1 MRIII
6 VGAGVSGLAT
16 ANRLLAL
23 DPSLDLLVLES
34 SGRVGGKIWTD
45 RTPEGFLCEGGV
57 NGFLDNKPKTLE
69 LAAAVGI
76 KPTVSFDASRK
87 RFIYSEGTLH
97 KLPES
102 PPAFFKSSLLSLAG
116 RLRIPFEMVIPRGR
130 VDDETLAEFA
140 TRRLGREAYE
150 KLIDPMASG
159 VYAGDADKLSLKSCF
174 SRIHEI
180 EQQYGSLIRGLIS
193 LQKKARRER
202 KKDMPS
208 ASPGGKLTSFYDGM
222 ATMTDALAAQLATGH
237 GDKIRLSSPVASVS
251 RSGNRYAVHLA
262 GGSVEEAD
270 RVVLASPA
278 YAQAAMLRDIAPDIS
293 MVLDKIPYPPLT
305 VCCLGYRAK
314 DIDCNLDGFGFLVP
328 SREKRKILGTLW
340 DTSIFPNRAPEGHIL
355 LRSMIGGA
363 RRPDL
368 ALMPDDVMIDAMR
381 SELSEIMGL
390 KADPVFARTYRHE
403 KAIPQYNIG
412 HAAGLAAIDAALAK
426 HPGLA
431 LSGNAYR
438 GVSLNDCIE
447 NAYKVAEA
455 IIKRK

>member
-23 DPSLDLLVLES
+23 DPSLDVLVLES
-34 SGRVGGKIWTD
+34 SERVGGKVWTD

-97 KLPES
+97 ILPES

-116 RLRIPFEMVIPRGR
+116 RLRIPFEMIIPRGKA
-130 VDDETLAEFA
+130 DDETLAEFA

-159 VYAGDADKLSLKSCF
+159 VYAGDADNLSLKSCF
-174 SRIHEI
+174 SRIYEI
-180 EQQYGSLIRGLIS
+180 ERQYGSLIRGLIS

-222 ATMTDALAAQLATGH
+222 ATMTDALAAGLGERLRLLA
-237 GDKIRLSSPVASVS
+237 PVAAVS
-251 RSGNRYAVHLA
+251 RSGSRYAVHLA
-262 GGSVEEAD
+262 GGGVEEAD

-278 YAQAAMLRDIAPDIS
+278 YAQAAMLREIAPDVS
-293 MVLDKIPYPPLT
+293 AVLDRIPYPPLT

-314 DIDCNLDGFGFLVP
+314 DVDCNLDGFGFLVP

-340 DTSIFPNRAPEGHIL
+340 DTSIFPNRAPDGRVL

-368 ALMPDDVMIDAMR
+368 ASMPDDVMIDAMR

-412 HAAGLAAIDAALAK
+412 HAAGLAAIDAALANQ
-426 HPGLA
+426 PGLV